1 MNRASVSSVLSLLVA
16 AFVFLSQ
23 STMLVAQEAP
33 AAAKVTPPVALPPWA
48 CDWLVTCIGLDGK
61 ECTTT
66 GTAYGDTFPWQ
77 AEEAAGSAAEDHFGC
92 CCDGR
97 YAPTMV
103 IGAPY
108 QTSDDSLSKSH
119 SPDKPTLSLQGRAAS
134 SEWVVKV
141 ECTGRKGGR
150 LSKTS
155 SGRTYCEA
163 LSNARAYVCKRINS
177 PLYGGAC
184 RCCSSVVQRPIC
196 CQSCERRKHR

>member
-23 STMLVAQEAP
+23 STMSVAQEAP

-61 ECTTT
+61 ETTTT
-66 GTAYGDTFPWQ
+66 GTAYGETKLE
-77 AEEAAGSAAEDHFGC
+77 AEEAAGLEAENHFAG

-97 YAPTMV
+97 YPPNPMH
-103 IGAPY
+103 IGDGYP
-108 QTSDDSLSKSH
+108 TSDDSLSKSH

-196 CQSCERRKHR
+196 CQCCERRKHR